1 MRASYLSPCCASPTL
16 SCPRAALCCPVL
28 CPELYRAALRAPRCC
43 AAPCCLVLPRAALL
57 PRAAVLPC
65 AALLPRAALLPCA
78 AVLPCAAIRRGFECL
93 NVAVRQ
99 FRLARSKSSAGMF
112 QLLLIV
118 QPVLENS
125 TISLLYALMHSTRQ
139 YCPPDI
145 QNSLTAHGISSILD
159 PFSMSTRLLGSSY
172 SNS

>member
-28 CPELYRAALRAPRCC
+28 CPELYRAALRA
-43 AAPCCLVLPRAALL
+43 AVLPRAAPCGPVR
-57 PRAAVLPC
+57 PR
-65 AALLPRAALLPCA
+65 A

-93 NVAVRQ
+93 NGAVRQ
-99 FRLARSKSSAGMF
+99 FRLARAKSSAGVS
-112 QLLLIV
+112 QLSFIV

-125 TISLLYALMHSTRQ
+125 TISLLSALMHSTRQ

-145 QNSLTAHGISSILD
+145 QNSLTAHGSNQLD
-159 PFSMSTRLLGSSY
+159 YY